1 MDQDILVKSGHLL
14 IEKLEAKGLKIGG
27 AMWVHNTDIDT
38 WRLWLVPTKKM
49 KDERDFYRRVVETIR
64 ENQGEMRGLDA
75 SDTELVSPNHPA
87 IKALSR
93 LFKLTGKS
101 SMHLSNNKLDDFYLT
116 DGIVLQMDL

>member
-1 MDQDILVKSGHLL
+1 MKSGHLL